1 MESNGDILL
10 HGKNI
15 SIIGDVTIKE
25 SAPKVDISGG
35 DEAKLGVG
43 NQNITCDKTIT
54 GISGAAINSSAKGKH
69 EITGAVVKIN

>member
-1 MESNGDILL
+1 MESNGDITL

-25 SAPKVDISGG
+25 SAPKVDIAGS

-43 NQNITCDKTIT
+43 NQNIVCDKSQT
-54 GISGAAINSSAKGKH
+54 GISGAAINSSAKGTH
-69 EITGAVVKIN
+69 EITGALVKIN